1 MQNNLRGSLH
11 SIQRAM
17 ENIDLDMPKAEKGV
31 AKAARRI
38 RKELQVVVKACK
50 EGRLAALSIIKS
62 KKE

>member
-1 MQNNLRGSLH
+1 MQNNLHGSLH
-11 SIQRAM
+11 TIKRAM
-17 ENIDLDMPKAEKGV
+17 ENIEVDMPKAEKGV

-50 EGRLAALSIIKS
+50 AGRIAALSIIKT

>member
-1 MQNNLRGSLH
+1 
-11 SIQRAM
+11 M